1 MTTST
6 GPALTRQDCSRIHR
20 AARTEGLAPAL
31 TLLGE
36 ALRRDG
42 IGYGPNGHAVVA
54 ADRIA
59 AVPREPEGAGDRP
72 KPLGDVELPGGAV
85 TLLYHPGHDSRR
97 FEGSD
102 RRPDPQRAG
111 RAFGYGLAWLRLG
124 ISEGLRDAALRY
136 LADRRVGDTPLIQQ
150 QLVKAAVAESL
161 TEQLE
166 VRATLD
172 ELDAAALPSALLD
185 DLHRQLTHCDRAQV
199 QLLGA
204 GGYLSDGPGQVAY
217 VSELLAEAYA
227 APPSC
232 EPAAA
237 PARSRSW

>member
-6 GPALTRQDCSRIHR
+6 GPALTRQDCILIHR
-20 AARTEGLAPAL
+20 TARQDGLAPAL
-31 TLLGE
+31 ALLGE
-36 ALRRDG
+36 ALPAG
-42 IGYGPNGHAVVA
+42 GTGYGPHGHAVVP
-54 ADRIA
+54 ADRLTA
-59 AVPREPEGAGDRP
+59 EQRDPGGDRP
-72 KPLGDVELPGGAV
+72 KLLGEVELPGGAV
-85 TLLYHPGHDSRR
+85 ALLHHPGHDDRA
-97 FEGSD
+97 FAGSD
-102 RRPDPQRAG
+102 RGPDPEQAG
-111 RAFGYGLAWLRLG
+111 RAFRYGLAWLRLG

-172 ELDAAALPSALLD
+172 ELDATSLPGALLH

-217 VSELLAEAYA
+217 LSELLAEAYV
-227 APPSC
+227 APPPC
-232 EPAAA
+232 EPAAS